1 MNHVYAFGGGIEMER
16 LKVVLKKLFTPITIM
31 LVPHNSRKTF
41 NLKISF
47 LGLFTMGVFSL
58 IGVAYV
64 LSISVNAFEYKTMR
78 QRLDY
83 YSAAFGEA
91 KTTIQALKKSQEDF
105 QKLFS
110 FKKKEDVLENLPSE
124 TDDGGGLDIDL
135 LKKQITES
143 MESVQAI
150 KEYLAKQKDLYEATP
165 RGLPTSGYI
174 SSGYGSRIH
183 PITHKQDFHSGYDI
197 VSNRGTDV
205 HATADGV
212 VSIAGPCGGNGNL
225 VVIEHGYGYST
236 IYAHNQK
243 IFVHKG
249 EIVKRGQVISAV
261 GSTGLSTGPHVHYE
275 VWRNGRAIN
284 PQQYVASK

>member
-1 MNHVYAFGGGIEMER
+1 MER
-16 LKVVLKKLFTPITIM
+16 LKVFLKRLFTPITIM

-47 LGLFTMGVFSL
+47 LGLFSLGVFSL
-58 IGVAYV
+58 IGIGYV
-64 LSISVNAFEYKTMR
+64 LTLSVNAFEYKSMKE
-78 QRLDY
+78 RLAY
-83 YSAAFGEA
+83 YSEAFVEA
-91 KTTIQALKKSQEDF
+91 KGTIQALKKSQEDF
-105 QKLFS
+105 QKIFS
-110 FKKKEDVLENLPSE
+110 FKKKEEVLENLPSNA
-124 TDDGGGLDIDL
+124 DDGGGLDIEL

-143 MESVQAI
+143 MESVTAI

-165 RGLPTSGYI
+165 KGMPTNGYV
-174 SSGYGSRIH
+174 SSGYGYRIH

-197 VSNRGTDV
+197 VSPRGTQV

-212 VSIAGPCGGNGNL
+212 VSIAGLVGGNGNL

-249 EIVKRGQVISAV
+249 QIVYRGQVISEV

-275 VWRNGRAIN
+275 VWKDGRAIN
-284 PQQYVASK
+284 PQQFIASK